1 MLRDVEHAPDLT
13 CAARRAAPA
22 RSSWPVT
29 ARDSSWSTD
38 SSSTRRR
45 FSSNRRAFSIATPA
59 WLAMA
64 SMSASSLG
72 ENSRDRVHH
81 TTAKP
86 PIIRSLATT
95 GTHRWLLCGACS
107 RRIAAAA
114 DRSRRRSTTTARRV
128 RGRLRVDR
136 VLQDRQPQPAQRLQ
150 LRRRH
155 VVAGQRR
162 AATGRSRRPA
172 TGRRCR
178 RSNVF
183 ATWRRKCR
191 TRPCRSS
198 VEETRPA
205 HREQRLGLGQL
216 ALRLA
221 GQLGVLHREPDLR
234 GDALDQPDLG
244 GREQPPGA
252 PPHEEQAA
260 DRLAVGHR
268 GRDQHR
274 VGRQRRRPSRDRS
287 ARRPSRRCSTP
298 PAPRART
305 AAAPATA
312 PGPAA
317 AG

>member
-1 MLRDVEHAPDLT
+1 
-13 CAARRAAPA
+13 
-22 RSSWPVT
+22 
-29 ARDSSWSTD
+29 
-38 SSSTRRR
+38 
-45 FSSNRRAFSIATPA
+45 
-59 WLAMA
+59 MA
-64 SMSASSLG
+64 SMSARSLG

-86 PIIRSLATT
+86 PIIRPLATT

-107 RRIAAAA
+107 RRIRGSRGSVAA
-114 DRSRRRSTTTARRV
+114 SSTTMARRV

-136 VLQDRQPQPAQRLQ
+136 MVQDREPHATQRLQ
-150 LRRRH
+150 LGRRH

-162 AATGRSRRPA
+162 EPLATLVDQPQADGVGLERVRHLAQEVPHQTVQIER
-172 TGRRCR
+172 GG
-178 RSNVF
+178 N
-183 ATWRRKCR
+183 
-191 TRPCRSS
+191 
-198 VEETRPA
+198 RPA
-205 HREQRLGLGQL
+205 HREQRFGLGQL
-216 ALRLA
+216 PLRLA

-252 PPHEEQAA
+252 PPHQEQPA
-260 DRLAVGHR
+260 DGLAVGHR

-274 VGRQRRRPSRDRS
+274 VGRQRRRPSRDRI